1 MKGFQLPSTNI
12 PDWAKNVPEDKWKEH
27 LLAKLQQLN
36 KKDSDDN
43 DHKQDDNSQND
54 DTCLK

>member
-54 DTCLK
+54 TCLK